1 MSFRASRTEVPASS
15 HHPALRPAP
24 TVRRAIA
31 LVRTAV
37 EVDGELDVGSGDL
50 AQGGEGLDRVVDETR
65 RLRDER
71 AVGDT
76 CQAAR
81 PVSVHSPWA
90 VGGGARVGSGPI
102 LSAANGDSE
111 MGLPT

>member
-1 MSFRASRTEVPASS
+1 M
-15 HHPALRPAP
+15 
-24 TVRRAIA
+24 RRAIA

-50 AQGGEGLDRVVDETR
+50 AQGGERLDRVVDEAR

-71 AVGDT
+71 AVGDP
-76 CQAAR
+76 CQAR
-81 PVSVHSPWA
+81 NTRSEPQWA